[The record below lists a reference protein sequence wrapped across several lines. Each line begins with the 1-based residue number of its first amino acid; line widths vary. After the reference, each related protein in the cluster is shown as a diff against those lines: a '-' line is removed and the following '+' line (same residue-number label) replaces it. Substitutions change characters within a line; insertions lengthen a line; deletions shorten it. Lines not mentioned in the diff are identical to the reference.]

1 MILTRRSIDRCPGN
15 LLQKQGQVEEAHYY
29 YKKVLAINPLH
40 PESLYNQASAYQ
52 LQVTSLIESEV
63 TLIKKKEGTHLCVDR
78 WHGVGSSDRGCR
90 QLLQSGPTQSDPH
103 GSPLQPRGRAPGA
116 GDLG

>member
-52 LQVTSLIESEV
+52 LQVTSLI
-63 TLIKKKEGTHLCVDR
+63 
-78 WHGVGSSDRGCR
+78 
-90 QLLQSGPTQSDPH
+90 
-103 GSPLQPRGRAPGA
+103 
-116 GDLG
+116 